1 MGELVDLISYRRARR
16 RRVVYFSRR
25 ELTALL
31 GVFSRHVLSGEWRDY
46 SIDNSEA
53 FAAFCVYR
61 RAHDEPLYKILRL
74 TPKAHPKGEYLLMR
88 GNSRIRRA
96 DSLAGVLGALTP
108 ALRAVQGGC

>member
-16 RRVVYFSRR
+16 RAVVYFSRR

-31 GVFSRHVLSGEWRDY
+31 GVFSRHVLAGEWRDY

-74 TPKAHPKGEYLLMR
+74 APKAHPKGDYLLMR
-88 GNSRIRRA
+88 GNTRVRRG
-96 DSLAGVLGALTP
+96 DSLAQVLSALTP
-108 ALRAVQGGC
+108 ALRAVQG